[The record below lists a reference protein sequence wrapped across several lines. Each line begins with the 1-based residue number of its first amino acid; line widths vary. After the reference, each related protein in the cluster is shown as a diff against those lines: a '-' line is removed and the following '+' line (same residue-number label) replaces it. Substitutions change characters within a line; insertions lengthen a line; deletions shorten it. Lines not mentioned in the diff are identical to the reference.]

1 MLENRLILLIITA
14 TMLGACV
21 PASNPQPV
29 RPPAPTI
36 ETAPGT
42 PIGIDKVCPPEQ
54 TLTITPINS
63 TTPDT
68 EPNSFCFTPAL
79 NANPDPGVAI
89 SSNTITVRGVN
100 QPAPLTA
107 SPGATV
113 YVNDQYLEYFNTG
126 TPAKMVKG
134 GDRIRI
140 LGSASNRLNDS
151 VPYTLTI
158 GGVSDTFYIITK
170 AK

>member
-1 MLENRLILLIITA
+1 MLENRLILLVVTA

-63 TTPDT
+63 TTPDA

-107 SPGATV
+107 SPGTTV

>member
-1 MLENRLILLIITA
+1 MEKQTALLILTA
-14 TMLGACV
+14 LMLGACV
-21 PASNPQPV
+21 PTNNQ
-29 RPPAPTI
+29 PAPAPVVNS
-36 ETAPGT
+36 APGT
-42 PIGIDKVCPPEQ
+42 PVGLDKTCPPEQ
-54 TLTITPINS
+54 TLTISPVTS
-63 TTPDT
+63 STPDT
-68 EPNSFCFTPAL
+68 EPNQFCFTPAL
-79 NANPDPGVAI
+79 NANPDPTVAV

-100 QPAPLTA
+100 QPTPLTA
-107 SPGATV
+107 SNGATV